1 MGKSF
6 NDDVFND
13 FDVAN
18 INGLNISKEAIE
30 ENKEKKKTKIDLKEL
45 GLDNIDELK
54 KEYQKEKASKK
65 KDLKTEYEE
74 IIKSKKEQEE
84 QAKILEEL
92 EQKQKEQKEEK
103 EQTVKR
109 TMIFKKEYLDII
121 NGLSII
127 TNTEIKGTLN
137 KILEL
142 GINEM
147 RKQNNDLIEK
157 ALKNSKKQK
166 QEKAKDL
173 IF

>member
-121 NGLSII
+121 NGLSAI